1 MLLQNSLVVQVL
13 LISVFNELGTGVVP
27 EEAELVTE
35 LEAGA
40 VWSDFHAGNTA
51 TSKSPKI

>member
-1 MLLQNSLVVQVL
+1 MLLQNSLVVQLL

-27 EEAELVTE
+27 EKAELVTE

-40 VWSDFHAGNTA
+40 V
-51 TSKSPKI
+51 